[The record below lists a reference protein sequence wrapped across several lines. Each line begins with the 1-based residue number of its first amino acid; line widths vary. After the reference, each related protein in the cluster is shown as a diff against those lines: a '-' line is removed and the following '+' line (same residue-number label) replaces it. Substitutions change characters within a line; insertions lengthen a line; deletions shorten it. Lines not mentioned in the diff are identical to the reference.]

1 MCQVDENLPS
11 RAWSGSSGFADG
23 RHEVSPDSEQ
33 ILLAGTKY
41 RKQNSVSV
49 EQIQDSPA
57 VDTIKQ
63 TMTFCYRLFYC
74 SYGNDANPLN
84 EVHSGSAQA
93 SRGMSNEVAKG
104 ETRLDGNVEFSA
116 GV

>member
-1 MCQVDENLPS
+1 MDENLPS
-11 RAWSGSSGFADG
+11 GAWFGSSGFADG

-57 VDTIKQ
+57 VDK
-63 TMTFCYRLFYC
+63 R
-74 SYGNDANPLN
+74 G
-84 EVHSGSAQA
+84 QA
-93 SRGMSNEVAKG
+93 KACPFFIDKNI
-104 ETRLDGNVEFSA
+104 LL
-116 GV
+116 